1 MPRGKRADGTTRM
14 TYGRAKEV
22 EAVYLARV
30 ARGGKVHQKASEK
43 EALAVLAKF
52 KATEAKGIVETALK
66 GLKNGI
72 ETHRTQK
79 RLDAFSVTKTPL
91 PEAWR
96 ETARVP
102 EAPEPP
108 RGVIANTSH
117 PSTVALAGV
126 IAKAIDDYMRA
137 QR

>member
-1 MPRGKRADGTTRM
+1 MPRGKRADGGSRM
-14 TYGRAKEV
+14 TYSRAKEV
-22 EAVYLARV
+22 EAAYLARV
-30 ARGGKVHQKASEK
+30 GRGGKVHQKAVEK

-52 KATEAKGIVETALK
+52 KATEAKGVVEAALK

-79 RLDAFSVTKTPL
+79 RLDAFALTKTPL
-91 PEAWR
+91 PDAWR
-96 ETARVP
+96 EP
-102 EAPEPP
+102 DKAPEVP
-108 RGVIANTSH
+108 RGVVAGISH

-126 IAKAIDDYMRA
+126 IAKAIDDYMRT